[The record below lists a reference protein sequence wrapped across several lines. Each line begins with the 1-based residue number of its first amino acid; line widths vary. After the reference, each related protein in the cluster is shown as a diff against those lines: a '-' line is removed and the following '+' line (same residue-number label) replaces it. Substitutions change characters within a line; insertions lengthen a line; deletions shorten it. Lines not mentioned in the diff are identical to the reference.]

1 VFYKNNVNV
10 ILLGTFLV
18 LHHRRNR
25 VGGYKFELS
34 SPPLPR
40 RLAVYIAVGVPIPSG
55 TDRRHVFSKIIKTPE
70 LFFMFPPRGLQL
82 RQRHGEN
89 NRATSGE
96 SRKGEATQPRPN
108 PKLQPPIPESISAR
122 FVNSR
127 PNPSS
132 PSSSLPFGAPYRGSI
147 RDLVRIFGYG
157 DVGSWCV

>member
-1 VFYKNNVNV
+1 VDTN
-10 ILLGTFLV
+10 LSC
-18 LHHRRNR
+18 HRRR
-25 VGGYKFELS
+25 CLVGSPSTSPLASLS
-34 SPPLPR
+34 HQAR
-40 RLAVYIAVGVPIPSG
+40 TEG
-55 TDRRHVFSKIIKTPE
+55 TYFSKIIKTPK

-82 RQRHGEN
+82 RQRHREN

-96 SRKGEATQPRPN
+96 NRKGEATQPRPN